1 MFSNNFF
8 DKDWNFESEK
18 FLNLIKKSN
27 VKLQQSKWE
36 TKKTSNSISIFSG
49 VSKKDVRKFIN
60 KLSWFLSSWMDIKT
74 SLSIVSKQMKNPY
87 FSKIVMEMKN
97 NIDFWILISDTMR
110 QYPKVFD
117 KLTVWLVAIW
127 EKTWSLWDILSKM
140 DHRMLEQI
148 ELTGKVKWALTYPII
163 LLSLTILMVVF
174 MMTFIIPKITE
185 TFTKTWVE
193 LPGLTQFVINISDF
207 LVEKWYI
214 LIIWVV
220 LFVIFIKLFQKT
232 LIWELIFWNIAIRL
246 PIFWY
251 IIRRSNIVY
260 FINSFSLLLDSWIL
274 MIDALDS
281 AGKLLP
287 NIHYKR
293 EIIRV
298 KREVESWISFSKS
311 LGLDLDS
318 WYWVYIN
325 PLFDEEFA
333 YIVNMWE
340 ETGTLSKS
348 LFKLWKNYNSEL
360 KSYIWNLST
369 MLEPIILVFV
379 WLLVGTIVIAIMLP
393 FFNIWKVVKNS

>member
-1 MFSNNFF
+1 MFNNNFF
-8 DKDWNFESEK
+8 DTDGNFNSSK
-18 FLNLIKKSN
+18 FLELIKKSN
-27 VKLQQSKWE
+27 LKLQQNHWKARKESS
-36 TKKTSNSISIFSG
+36 TVAIFSS

-60 KLSWFLSSWMDIKT
+60 KLSGFLGSWMDIKT

-87 FSKIVMEMKN
+87 LSKVVLEMKN
-97 NIDFWILISDTMR
+97 NIDFWILISDTMK
-110 QYPKVFD
+110 QYPKIFD
-117 KLTVWLVAIW
+117 KLTIWLVWIW
-127 EKTWSLWDILSKM
+127 EKTGNLWDILQKM
-140 DHRMLEQI
+140 DQRMLEQI

-163 LLSLTILMVVF
+163 LMSLTILMVVF

-193 LPGLTQFVINISDF
+193 LPWLTQFVINISDF
-207 LVEKWYI
+207 LVAKRYL

-220 LFVIFIKLFQKT
+220 WCIVFIKIFSKT
-232 LIWELIFWNIAIRL
+232 LLWELIFWRIGIWI

-260 FINSFSLLLDSWIL
+260 FINSFSLLLDSWVL

-281 AGKLLP
+281 SWKLLP

-293 EIIRV
+293 EITRV
-298 KREVESWISFSKS
+298 KREVESGISFSKS
-311 LGLDLDS
+311 LGLDLES
-318 WYWVYIN
+318 WYGVYMN

-379 WLLVGTIVIAIMLP
+379 WILVGTIVIAIMLP
-393 FFNIWKVVKNS
+393 FFNIGKVVKAS

>member
-8 DKDWNFESEK
+8 DKDWNFDSLK
-18 FLNLIKKSN
+18 FLDLIKKSN
-27 VKLQQSKWE
+27 LKLQQSKWE
-36 TKKTSNSISIFSG
+36 TRKTSNSISIFSS

-87 FSKIVMEMKN
+87 FSKIVLEMKN
-97 NIDFWILISDTMR
+97 NIDFWILISDTMK
-110 QYPKVFD
+110 QYPGVFD

-127 EKTWSLWDILSKM
+127 EKTWSLWDILNKM
-140 DHRMLEQI
+140 DSRMLEQI
-148 ELTGKVKWALTYPII
+148 ELTWKVKWALTYPII

-214 LIIWVV
+214 LIIGIVI
-220 LFVIFIKLFQKT
+220 FAIFIKIFKKT
-232 LIWELIFWNIAIRL
+232 LFWELIFWNIAIRL

-318 WYWVYIN
+318 WYWVYMN

-379 WLLVGTIVIAIMLP
+379 WILVGTIVIAIMLP